1 MGQILG
7 DSFDVVEAIRILE
20 REIEALK
27 RNVEAL
33 KGTDGH
39 PQPAQKKLQQRA
51 PSESMDGG

>member
-33 KGTDGH
+33 KADGP
-39 PQPAQKKLQQRA
+39 PQPAQKKLQRA
-51 PSESMDGG
+51 PSERMD